1 MENLKDKLN
10 KALKGADALRN
21 TLGGH
26 VFQVA
31 PTSLL
36 IPPRWPRYS
45 IYIPSLPS
53 ISQILAEAEQFKLD
67 WNGFNGHR
75 ASRMH

>member
-1 MENLKDKLN
+1 MENMKDKLN

-26 VFQVA
+26 VFQGA

-36 IPPRWPRYS
+36 IPPKWPKCS
-45 IYIPSLPS
+45 MYIPSLPS
-53 ISQILAEAEQFKLD
+53 ISQMFAEAEQFKLD

-75 ASRMH
+75 AKRAR